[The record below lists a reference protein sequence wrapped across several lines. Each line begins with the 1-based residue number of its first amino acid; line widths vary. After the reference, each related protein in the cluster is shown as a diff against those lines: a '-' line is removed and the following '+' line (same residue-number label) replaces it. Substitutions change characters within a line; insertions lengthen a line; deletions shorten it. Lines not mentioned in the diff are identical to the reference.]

1 MHARES
7 ISSVLRVC
15 AQAMGVFRVRI
26 RIESPSNPKVSQE
39 MEAVVDTGSSYTLIP
54 RMVAEALGIRPVRRM
69 AAVLANGVRILR
81 DMGEAPL
88 SIGDLR
94 TTTWV
99 VFGDANDAVLLG
111 AITLQELGLE
121 VDPKNETLRPT
132 EIYMLRTEAKT
143 GHGSVPV

>member
-1 MHARES
+1 
-7 ISSVLRVC
+7 
-15 AQAMGVFRVRI
+15 MGVFRVRI
-26 RIESPSNPKVSQE
+26 RIESPSNPKVFQE
-39 MEAVVDTGSSYTLIP
+39 LEAVVDTGSSYTLIP

-69 AAVLANGVRILR
+69 AAVLANGVRIVR